1 VVWAGKNERRC
12 ARWTDRAPPYG
23 YAAAV
28 PLEHKPLREVVADAL
43 RQLIIDGELAPG
55 ERLVEGRLA
64 ERLGVSRNPIRE
76 AIRSL
81 EAVGLIEVVQRR
93 GAYVAQVDPTDIR
106 LMQEV
111 RNTLDRWI
119 VQAAALRHD
128 DADIK
133 QIDEAIRL
141 GREASESGDVVR
153 AAEMHREFHLAIEAA
168 TKNPYATLA
177 MNALRQRA
185 ELIFSM
191 MVHRRGPV
199 AWDDHQAVR
208 DAIARRDTEASARLM
223 NAHLDDV
230 VQEFLGS

>member
-1 VVWAGKNERRC
+1 MH
-12 ARWTDRAPPYG
+12 
-23 YAAAV
+23 
-28 PLEHKPLREVVADAL
+28 LEQRPLREVVADAL
-43 RQLIIDGELAPG
+43 RQLIIDGELSPG

-93 GAYVAQVDPTDIR
+93 GAYVARMDATDIR
-106 LMQEV
+106 LMQEI
-111 RNTLDRWI
+111 RNVLDRWI

-128 DADIK
+128 DADLK
-133 QIDEAIRL
+133 QIDEHIRL
-141 GREASESGDVVR
+141 GREASEVGDVVR
-153 AAEMHREFHLAIEAA
+153 AAEQHRAFHLAIEAA
-168 TKNPYATLA
+168 TRNPYATLA

-185 ELIFSM
+185 ELIFAM
-191 MVHRRGPV
+191 MVHQRGPV

-208 DAIARRDTEASARLM
+208 DAIARRNTADAARLM

-230 VQEFLGS
+230 VHRFLGG

>member
-1 VVWAGKNERRC
+1 M
-12 ARWTDRAPPYG
+12 
-23 YAAAV
+23 
-28 PLEHKPLREVVADAL
+28 PLEHKPLREVVADEL

-81 EAVGLIEVVQRR
+81 EAVGLIEVIQRR
-93 GAYVAQVDPTDIR
+93 GAYVAKVDPTDIR

-111 RNTLDRWI
+111 RHVLDRWI
-119 VQAAALRHD
+119 VQAAALRHED
-128 DADIK
+128 SDLK
-133 QIDEAIRL
+133 RIDETLRL
-141 GREASESGDVVR
+141 GREASTAGDIVR
-153 AAEMHREFHLAIEAA
+153 TAEAHRAFHLAIEVA

-199 AWDDHQAVR
+199 AWDDHQAIR
-208 DAIARRDTEASARLM
+208 DAIARRDSEGAAQLM

-230 VQEFLGS
+230 VYQFLGN

>member
-1 VVWAGKNERRC
+1 M
-12 ARWTDRAPPYG
+12 
-23 YAAAV
+23 
-28 PLEHKPLREVVADAL
+28 PLEHKPLREVVADEL

-93 GAYVAQVDPTDIR
+93 GAYVAQVDATDIR

-111 RNTLDRWI
+111 RNVLDRWI

-128 DADIK
+128 DTDIK
-133 QIDEAIRL
+133 HIDESLRL
-141 GREASESGDVVR
+141 GREASAAGDIVR
-153 AAEMHREFHLAIEAA
+153 SAEQHRAFHLAIEAA
-168 TKNPYATLA
+168 TKNTYATLA

-199 AWDDHQAVR
+199 AWDEHEAIR
-208 DAIARRDTEASARLM
+208 NAIARRDAGASAQLM

-230 VQEFLGS
+230 VQQFLGS

>member
-1 VVWAGKNERRC
+1 M
-12 ARWTDRAPPYG
+12 
-23 YAAAV
+23 

-55 ERLVEGRLA
+55 ERLVEGHLA

-93 GAYVAQVDPTDIR
+93 GAYVAQIDATDIR

-111 RNTLDRWI
+111 RNVLDRWI

-128 DADIK
+128 DGDIK
-133 QIDEAIRL
+133 QIDETIRQ
-141 GREASESGDVVR
+141 GREASEAGDIVR
-153 AAEMHREFHLAIEAA
+153 AAEQHRAFHLAIEAA

-177 MNALRQRA
+177 MNSLRQRA

-199 AWDDHQAVR
+199 AWDDHE
-208 DAIARRDTEASARLM
+208 AIRNAIVRRDTEASARLM

-230 VQEFLGS
+230 VQQFLGS

>member
-1 VVWAGKNERRC
+1 L
-12 ARWTDRAPPYG
+12 
-23 YAAAV
+23 
-28 PLEHKPLREVVADAL
+28 PLEHRPLREVVADAL

-55 ERLVEGRLA
+55 ERLVEERLA

-93 GAYVAQVDPTDIR
+93 GAYVTRIDATDIR

-111 RNTLDRWI
+111 RLVLDRWI

-128 DADIK
+128 DANLK
-133 QIDEAIRL
+133 EIDECIRE
-141 GREASESGDVVR
+141 GRAATESGDKIR
-153 AAEMHREFHLAIEAA
+153 AAEQHRAFHLAIEAA
-168 TKNPYATLA
+168 TKNPYSTLT

-185 ELIFSM
+185 ELVFSL
-191 MVHRRGPV
+191 MVHHKGAV
-199 AWDDHQAVR
+199 AWNDHEAIR
-208 DAIARRDTEASARLM
+208 DAIARRDAESSARLM

-230 VQEFLGS
+230 VDKFETEIVGE

>member
-1 VVWAGKNERRC
+1 M
-12 ARWTDRAPPYG
+12 
-23 YAAAV
+23 

-81 EAVGLIEVVQRR
+81 EAVGLIEVIQRR

-106 LMQEV
+106 LMTEV
-111 RNTLDRWI
+111 RNVLDRWI
-119 VQAAALRHD
+119 VQAAALRHE
-128 DADIK
+128 DIDLK
-133 QIDEAIRL
+133 QIDEHIRL
-141 GREASESGDVVR
+141 GREASQAGDVVR
-153 AAEMHREFHLAIEAA
+153 AAEQHREFHLAIEAA
-168 TKNPYATLA
+168 TKNPYATLT

-185 ELIFSM
+185 ELVFSM

-199 AWDDHQAVR
+199 AWDEHQEIR

-223 NAHLDDV
+223 NGHLDDA
-230 VQEFLGS
+230 VQQFLGS